1 MTGEVPGL
9 PDVQG
14 VHMHF
19 CPGLLRDSVFQ
30 LSCWDWGPCSP
41 RVLWDE
47 GLLPTVVSPGLT
59 GILLKQSFELG
70 GLGLGSAFL
79 L

>member
-1 MTGEVPGL
+1 MELRLLAQLLGL
-9 PDVQG
+9 GIMLPT
-14 VHMHF
+14 M
-19 CPGLLRDSVFQ
+19 
-30 LSCWDWGPCSP
+30 
-41 RVLWDE
+41 LWDE

-59 GILLKQSFELG
+59 GILLKQTFELG